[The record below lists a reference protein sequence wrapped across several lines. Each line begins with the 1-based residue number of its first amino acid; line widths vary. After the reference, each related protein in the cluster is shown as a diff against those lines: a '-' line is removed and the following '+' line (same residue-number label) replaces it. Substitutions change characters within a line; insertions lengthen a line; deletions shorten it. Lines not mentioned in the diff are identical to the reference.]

1 MQCKA
6 KETPGKSLE
15 IVEAPE
21 WPHENTK
28 IIYTLKSKQII
39 MNINEILANLEAK
52 HPGEKEFLQ
61 AVKEVLLC
69 VEDVYNQHPEYEKA
83 RIIERMV
90 EPDRIFTFR
99 VTWVDDKGE
108 VQNNIGYRVQ
118 FNNAIGPYKGGI
130 RFHASV
136 TLSVLK
142 FLGFEQTF
150 KNALTTLPM
159 GGAKGG
165 SDFSPRG
172 KSDAEIM
179 RFCQAFVLELWRN
192 LGPDRDVPAGDI
204 GVGGRE
210 VGYMYGMYKKLAREN
225 TGTFTGKGLSF
236 GGSRIRPEAT
246 GFGALYF
253 VQQMLRD
260 LKQDI
265 KGKTIAIS
273 GFGNVAWGAATKATE
288 LGGKVVT
295 ISGPDGYIY
304 DPAGLDEEKIAYML
318 ELRASGNDVV
328 APYAEK
334 FAGSKFIAGRKPW
347 EQKVD
352 IALPCATQNELG
364 EEDAKMLIANDV
376 LMVAEVSNMGCT
388 AEAIDAF
395 IQAKKPYAPGKAV
408 NAGGVAVSGLEMTQ
422 DAEHLQWSA
431 KKVDDMLHEIMAN
444 IHEAC
449 VEHGTEADGYINY
462 MKGANIAGFLKV
474 ADAMMGQGII

>member
-1 MQCKA
+1 
-6 KETPGKSLE
+6 
-15 IVEAPE
+15 
-21 WPHENTK
+21 
-28 IIYTLKSKQII
+28 
-39 MNINEILANLEAK
+39 MNINELLANLEAK

-61 AVKEVLLC
+61 AVKEVLIS
-69 VEDVYNQHPEYEKA
+69 VKDVYEQHPEFEKA

-136 TLSVLK
+136 NLSILK

-179 RFCQAFVLELWRN
+179 RFCQAFILELWRN

-253 VQQMLRD
+253 VEDMLKD
-260 LKQDI
+260 LHTDI

-304 DPAGLDEEKIAYML
+304 DPAGLDAEKIDYML
-318 ELRASGNDVV
+318 ELRASGNDIV
-328 APYAEK
+328 APYADK
-334 FAGSKFIAGRKPW
+334 FPGSTFFAGKKPW
-347 EQKVD
+347 CQKVD
-352 IALPCATQNELG
+352 IALPCATQNELN
-364 EEDAKMLIANDV
+364 EADAKMLIENGV

-388 AEAIDAF
+388 AEAIDTF
-395 IQAKKPYAPGKAV
+395 LENGTPYAPGKAV
-408 NAGGVAVSGLEMTQ
+408 NAGGVAVSGLEMSQ

-431 KKVDDMLHEIMAN
+431 EEVDEKLHVIMHD
-444 IHEAC
+444 IHENC
-449 VEHGTEADGYINY
+449 VRYGKQDNGYINY

>member
-1 MQCKA
+1 MK
-6 KETPGKSLE
+6 
-15 IVEAPE
+15 
-21 WPHENTK
+21 
-28 IIYTLKSKQII
+28 
-39 MNINEILANLEAK
+39 INEIMAGLEAR
-52 HPGEKEFLQ
+52 HPGEKEFHQ
-61 AVKEVLLC
+61 AVREVLLS
-69 VEDVYNQHPEYEKA
+69 VEDVYNQHPEWEKA
-83 RIIERMV
+83 RLIERMV

-136 TLSVLK
+136 TLSILK

-172 KSDAEIM
+172 KSDGEIM

-253 VQQMLRD
+253 VESMLKD
-260 LKQDI
+260 LNTDI

-273 GFGNVAWGAATKATE
+273 GFGNVAWGAAKKATE

-295 ISGPDGYIY
+295 LSGPDGYIY
-304 DPAGLDEEKIAYML
+304 DPAGLDDEKIEYML
-318 ELRASGNDVV
+318 ELRASGNDIV
-328 APYAEK
+328 APYADK
-334 FAGSKFIAGRKPW
+334 FPGSTFFAGRKPW

-352 IALPCATQNELG
+352 ICLPCATQNEVS
-364 EEDAKMLIANDV
+364 EADAKMIVDNKV
-376 LMVAEVSNMGCT
+376 MMVAEVSNMGCT
-388 AEAIDAF
+388 AEAIDYF
-395 IQAKKPYAPGKAV
+395 IANKVPYAPGKAV
-408 NAGGVAVSGLEMTQ
+408 NAGGVGVSGLEMSQ

-431 KKVDDMLHEIMAN
+431 AEVDKKLHEMMLN

-449 VEHGTEADGYINY
+449 VEYGRQEDGYINY
-462 MKGANIAGFLKV
+462 MKGANIAGFMKV
-474 ADAMMGQGII
+474 ADAMMAQGII